1 MAATSGGD
9 RSAPVERCSSVV
21 EIRERLGVSLDANYR
36 WLASR
41 GTPARRI
48 GRLWKLRA
56 SEVDGWALTKPER
69 A

>member
-1 MAATSGGD
+1 MAATSGAD
-9 RSAPVERCSSVV
+9 RSAPVERCSSVE
-21 EIRERLGVSLDANYR
+21 EISERLGVSLDANYR

-41 GTPARRI
+41 RTPARRI

-56 SEVDGWALTKPER
+56 CKVDGWARTKPEQ

>member
-1 MAATSGGD
+1 MAATSGAVG
-9 RSAPVERCSSVV
+9 SASVERWSSVE
-21 EIRERLGVSLDANYR
+21 EIRERLGVSRDTYDR

>member
-1 MAATSGGD
+1 MAATSGAVG
-9 RSAPVERCSSVV
+9 SASVERCSSVE

-56 SEVDGWALTKPER
+56 SKVDGWARTKPER